1 MARVTADED
10 GARKRRAAHLGPE
23 RRRPLLLDAAL
34 GVFLEH
40 GYRGTSMQAVATAAG
55 VTKPVVYECFP
66 NKDALLLAL
75 LDREERRLLDA
86 VVAAMPR
93 TLSTSDA
100 LGDLVAAGL
109 AAFLTAATEADDAWR
124 IVFSAQHDPRTVI
137 GARVKAARAMLVDRL
152 RDIIHPQLRVMPH
165 ADADREAPVLAEL
178 VASLAETS
186 ARMLVVDRIP
196 WSVDELSR
204 YVATLLVRD

>member
-1 MARVTADED
+1 MARVTAGE
-10 GARKRRAAHLGPE
+10 GGSRRPRAAHLGPE
-23 RRRPLLLDAAL
+23 RRRPLILDAAL
-34 GVFLEH
+34 DVFLEH

-86 VVAAMPR
+86 VVAAVPAS
-93 TLSTSDA
+93 LSTSDD
-100 LGDLVAAGL
+100 LGELVAAGL
-109 AAFLTAATEADDAWR
+109 AAFLTAASEADDAWR
-124 IVFSAQHDPRTVI
+124 IVFAAQHDPKTVI
-137 GARVKAARAMLVDRL
+137 GARVRAARSMLVDRL
-152 RDIIHPQLRVMPH
+152 RDIIHPRLRTMPH

-186 ARMLVVDRIP
+186 ARLLVVDRIP
-196 WSVDELSR
+196 WSVPELSR
-204 YVATLLVRD
+204 YVAKLLVRD